1 VRASRPA
8 QHDRSPLDAFV
19 PYTVSRNANPFL
31 ITTGARF
38 GAYQALAF
46 ALRHPERVG
55 RVVGLSGLY
64 DVRRFTDG
72 FSNDD
77 VYYANPF
84 EFIQHEQDE
93 GRLAAMR
100 RMDIVLAIGREDPSA
115 GNSIEMSRRLW
126 EKGIGNALRL
136 WDGWA
141 HDWPYW
147 RQMIRTY
154 IGGQH

>member
-1 VRASRPA
+1 
-8 QHDRSPLDAFV
+8 
-19 PYTVSRNANPFL
+19 
-31 ITTGARF
+31 
-38 GAYQALAF
+38 
-46 ALRHPERVG
+46 
-55 RVVGLSGLY
+55 
-64 DVRRFTDG
+64 
-72 FSNDD
+72 
-77 VYYANPF
+77 
-84 EFIQHEQDE
+84 
-93 GRLAAMR
+93 MR